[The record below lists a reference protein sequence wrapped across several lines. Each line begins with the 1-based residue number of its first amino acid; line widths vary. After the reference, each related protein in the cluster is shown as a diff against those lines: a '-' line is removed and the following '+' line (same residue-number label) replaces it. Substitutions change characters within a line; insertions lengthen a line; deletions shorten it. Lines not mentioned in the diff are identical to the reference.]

1 MRVHHHRNLPGVFAG
16 RGSRI
21 YDRTARTLLRGG
33 LYARIADDLVDV
45 LPDGADV
52 LDVGT
57 GPGVL
62 LTELARRRPDLHL
75 VGGVDLSADM
85 VSAAQRNLSEFGGRA
100 TAQQGDV
107 VDLPFAAGAFDL
119 VVSSFSSHHW
129 DDPPAAA
136 VPELARV
143 LRPGGRLYVYDFG
156 FAPFDVITETARS
169 RGVFFGSSPVRTSR
183 IRTGVLCPRRCTRQV
198 LTA

>member
-1 MRVHHHRNLPGVFAG
+1 MRVHHHRNLPPGVFAG
-16 RGSRI
+16 RGGSRI

-62 LTELARRRPDLHL
+62 ISELARRRPDLHL

-100 TAQQGDV
+100 TAQHGDV
-107 VDLPFAAGAFDL
+107 VDLPFAAGTFDL

-129 DDPPAAA
+129 DDPRSSGSGTRPGAAA
-136 VPELARV
+136 GRAAVCLRLRLRAVRRDHRNSPQPRSFSARAQCAP
-143 LRPGGRLYVYDFG
+143 RG
-156 FAPFDVITETARS
+156 FAPA
-169 RGVFFGSSPVRTSR
+169 
-183 IRTGVLCPRRCTRQV
+183 
-198 LTA
+198 

>member
-21 YDRTARTLLRGG
+21 YDRTARTLLRG

-75 VGGVDLSADM
+75 VGVDLSADM

-129 DDPPAAA
+129 DAPAAA

-169 RGVFFGSSPVRTSR
+169 RGVFGSSPVRTSR
-183 IRTGVLCPRRCTRQV
+183 IRTGVLFPRRCTRQV